1 MWNSPEESKNLSL
14 NFYEF
19 DLLWP
24 ITTTLLKITW
34 GFQFNF
40 TITNVNNFPDLTI
53 HITLRVPLLT
63 FTCVKIDI
71 FITST
76 LISLNV
82 NLNLTCKTVLL
93 KISQLDQ
100 YPGKILQRKIVNF
113 RMIWFSKC
121 SFHDFTAV
129 EFLQAPKI
137 LSKISFSHSIVNW
150 FTRVLNFEAF

>member
-1 MWNSPEESKNLSL
+1 MVNYN
-14 NFYEF
+14 NFAQNN
-19 DLLWP
+19 
-24 ITTTLLKITW
+24 TTR

-40 TITNVNNFPDLTI
+40 TITNVNNIPDLSI
-53 HITLRVPLLT
+53 HITLRVLILT

-100 YPGKILQRKIVNF
+100 YLGKILKRKIVNF
-113 RMIWFSKC
+113 RMIWFFEVFLSWLYWVWIPSGAKNIVKNFIFAFDRKLVYK
-121 SFHDFTAV
+121 SF
-129 EFLQAPKI
+129 EFWSI
-137 LSKISFSHSIVNW
+137 LIG
-150 FTRVLNFEAF
+150 